1 MQMRNGSI
9 MAKAFQI
16 ILVFSFRGLFKNEDE
31 TFFQQVLSLFRSLN
45 MIEFKTIFYGQWRY
59 RGKKRGEYY
68 EANLTRKQCQKP
80 AQSY

>member
-16 ILVFSFRGLFKNEDE
+16 ILVFSSRGLFKNEDE

-45 MIEFKTIFYGQWRY
+45 MIEFKTIFYGQ
-59 RGKKRGEYY
+59 
-68 EANLTRKQCQKP
+68 
-80 AQSY
+80 